1 MSGAIHATIAKAGR
15 ESERQSMDRI
25 TTVRRDDLTPLDVA
39 IIDISL
45 EGCKIEGAV
54 NFSVDDI
61 VSIGLPGLG
70 CISGRVVWFQNGQC
84 GVAFFGRLEQNEIAL
99 TRDAQTV
106 VGGSFQQFDYFDN
119 TMARGREKRLPP
131 WASALVIFL
140 GAIASWALAIMISRP
155 LGQLLNF

>member
-1 MSGAIHATIAKAGR
+1 MSGAIHATIAKAER

-25 TTVRRDDLTPLDVA
+25 TTVRRDDHKPLDVA
-39 IIDISL
+39 IIDISQ

-54 NFSVDDI
+54 NFSVDDM

-70 CISGRVVWFQNGQC
+70 CISGRVVWSQNGQC
-84 GVAFFGRLEQNEIAL
+84 GVAFFGRLEQHEIAL
-99 TRDAQTV
+99 IRDAQTV
-106 VGGSFQQFDYFDN
+106 VGGSFQQFDYYDN

-140 GAIASWALAIMISRP
+140 AAVASWALAIMMSRP
-155 LGQLLNF
+155 LAQLLNF